1 MEQTEYRMMLWSTI
15 LTLQICIFLCFLISL
30 IHGWHI
36 SKHQQ
41 TEKHQIVPML
51 KIEPQHK
58 HQRHMQDKCLFYL
71 ATHMSCRWVVKINV
85 MAHALVYKTNSMQY
99 KRSQYKSKQCLL
111 AMSWIQNEK
120 TSCSSNSFKY
130 THVNVS
136 HQN

>member
-15 LTLQICIFLCFLISL
+15 LTLQICIFLCFLISV

-36 SKHQQ
+36 SKHQH
-41 TEKHQIVPML
+41 TEKHQIVPRI

-71 ATHMSCRWVVKINV
+71 GFHITCRWVVKINV
-85 MAHALVYKTNSMQY
+85 MAHASVCKTSSMQY
-99 KRSQYKSKQCLL
+99 KSSQSMY
-111 AMSWIQNEK
+111 
-120 TSCSSNSFKY
+120 TSNVLSSNWKNLMFIQFIQIY
-130 THVNVS
+130 TCVVS